1 MGRGVQHPHQEGEP
15 HESLRQRIAREESF
29 TLIELL
35 VVMIIIGI
43 LLAIAIPSYLG
54 FRDRAHQTT
63 AKANLREAI
72 PDAEAFFASNDTYVG
87 MTETILHDD
96 YDNGLKTDRV
106 KVAGTAP
113 SANAYCLESK
123 DPPATTDAKFTF
135 HYAGPGGDIT
145 QGGC

>member
-1 MGRGVQHPHQEGEP
+1 M
-15 HESLRQRIAREESF
+15 RQRIAREEGF

-54 FRDRAHQTT
+54 FRDRAHKTT

-72 PDAEAFFASNDTYVG
+72 PDAEAYFASEDTYVG

-106 KVAGTAP
+106 QVSGTPAAD
-113 SANAYCLESK
+113 SYCLVSK
-123 DPPATTDAKFTF
+123 DPPATTEDKFTYY
-135 HYAGPGGDIT
+135 YAGPGGDIT
-145 QGGC
+145 EATAGVPTGC